1 MKALKVAIDPGH
13 GGEEPGAVYRDLL
26 EKNCTLSI
34 SQALCSMLEAAGFK
48 VLLTRQSDKY
58 VSLGHRCRLA
68 NQWSADL
75 FVSIHCNSAL
85 QSGPEGIVTFFYAK
99 EATANGALPPS
110 LPSSRGQALARRI
123 QEQLTATF
131 PDHKDLDVRA
141 SRGLYVL
148 KNTDMPAVL
157 VETEFINNPRGY
169 EFFTDRENLARIA
182 GAIFR
187 GVEQYAKQLEFAG
200 RRRGEPR

>member
-1 MKALKVAIDPGH
+1 MKGGPGPYDPGH
-13 GGEEPGAVYRDLL
+13 GGEDPGAVYRDLL
-26 EKNCTLSI
+26 EKNCTLPI
-34 SQALCSMLEAAGFK
+34 SQALYSLLEAAGFK

-85 QSGPEGIVTFFYAK
+85 QSGPEGIVTFFYANP
-99 EATANGALPPS
+99 TPLPPS
-110 LPSSRGQALARRI
+110 RGRALAGQI
-123 QEQLTATF
+123 QEQLTAAF
-131 PDHKDLDVRA
+131 PDHRDLGLRP
-141 SRGLYVL
+141 SRRLYVL
-148 KNTDMPAVL
+148 KNTEMPAVL

-169 EFFTDRENLARIA
+169 EFFTNRENLARIA

-187 GVEQYAKQLEFAG
+187 GVEQYAKQF
-200 RRRGEPR
+200 